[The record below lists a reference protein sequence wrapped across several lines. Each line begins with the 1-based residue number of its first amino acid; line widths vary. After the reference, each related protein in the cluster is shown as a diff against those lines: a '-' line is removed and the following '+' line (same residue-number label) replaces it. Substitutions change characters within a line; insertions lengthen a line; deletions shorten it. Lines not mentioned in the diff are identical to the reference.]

1 MTAYFARRL
10 LLIIPTFL
18 GVTIIAFTLTRLVP
32 GGPLE
37 RQIMQLRQASA
48 SGESGNGGSGNIMDP
63 TSEIPKAS
71 LEAMK
76 EQFDLDKSGPH
87 AYFLWIEKICKGDL
101 GNSYASRRPVI
112 ELIKERLGVSLTF
125 GLTGFLLAYLISVP
139 LGIIKALRHGSFFD
153 FTSSV
158 MVFIGYSIPGWA
170 LGALLLVFFASGRF
184 YDVLPLGDLKSGS
197 YSDLPAVAKM
207 IDSDEDEV
215 SDDFGSF
222 EWEKLSFSAQLVDR
236 AYHMFLP
243 VFCYMMGSFASLTI
257 LTKNSLM
264 DNMGQD
270 YVRTAFAKG
279 LSPRR
284 VVFLHTLRNSLI
296 PLATGLGH
304 GLSVIMAGSY
314 LIESVFNID
323 GLGYLGYTSIVG
335 RDYTVVMGILTINT
349 VLILLGNIIS
359 DFLYALIDPRI
370 RFE

>member
-1 MTAYFARRL
+1 MTAYFVRRL

-37 RQIMQLRQASA
+37 RQILQMRMANA
-48 SGESGNGGSGNIMDP
+48 PGESGSGGGGSILDP
-63 TSEIPKAS
+63 TAEIPKAS

-87 AYFLWIEKICKGDL
+87 AYVLWLRKICTGDL
-101 GNSYASRRPVI
+101 GTSYATRKPVI
-112 ELIKERLGVSLTF
+112 EMIKERLGVSLTF
-125 GLTGFLLAYLISVP
+125 GLSGFVLAYLISVP
-139 LGIIKALRHGSFFD
+139 LGIMKARRHGSFFD
-153 FTSSV
+153 FASSAI
-158 MVFIGYSIPGWA
+158 VFVGYSIPGWA

-184 YDVLPLGDLKSGS
+184 YDILPLGDLKSGA

-207 IDSDEDEV
+207 IDEEDNVVDE
-215 SDDFGSF
+215 FGEF
-222 EWEKLSFSAQLVDR
+222 EWNRLSFPAQLVDR
-236 AYHMFLP
+236 AYHMLLP
-243 VFCYMMGSFASLTI
+243 VFCYMMGSFATLTV

-284 VVFLHTLRNSLI
+284 VIFLHTLRNSLI

-304 GLSVIMAGSY
+304 AISLIMAGSY

-323 GLGYLGYTSIVG
+323 GIGRLGYLSIVG
-335 RDYTVVMGILTINT
+335 RDYTVVMGVLTVNT
-349 VLILLGNIIS
+349 ILILLGNIIS